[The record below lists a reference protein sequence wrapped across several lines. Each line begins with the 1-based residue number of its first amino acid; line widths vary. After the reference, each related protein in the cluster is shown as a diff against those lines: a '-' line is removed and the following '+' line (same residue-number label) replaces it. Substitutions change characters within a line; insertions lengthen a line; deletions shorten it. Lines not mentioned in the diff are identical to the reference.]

1 MTTSDAPKAQSLV
14 PQRNSERL
22 PGVTRKVRAAIEA
35 MVWKGLHRRDAAKHA
50 EMAEHSLY
58 QALRRPPV
66 RAFYL
71 SQLEVLRT
79 SERARNIHALVAIR
93 DESENDMARVRA
105 VSVIESISEAEAARG
120 GYAASPL
127 QPGLVIQVVT
137 TGAEAV
143 KVAPVIEHDDTGD

>member
-1 MTTSDAPKAQSLV
+1 
-14 PQRNSERL
+14 
-22 PGVTRKVRAAIEA
+22 
-35 MVWKGLHRRDAAKHA
+35 MVWQGLHRRDAAKHA
-50 EMAEHSLY
+50 GLAEHSLY

-105 VSVIESISEAEAARG
+105 VSVIESISEAEAGRG
-120 GYAASPL
+120 GFGTVSS
-127 QPGLVIQVVT
+127 PGLTIQIVT
-137 TGAEAV
+137 SDPV
-143 KVAPVIEHDDTGD
+143 KVAPVIENDAE